1 MSGGS
6 TGQGASVN
14 GNQSAAGYVPITSG
28 GSSGGTQVS
37 KGVSGTSSDP
47 NNGYLDLSNPNNAS
61 YQFDVWTGDYTVPNA
76 AHHLQQGR
84 EADQPTEVGQAV
96 PQAVNAGQYMQQL
109 ASQTPGQIE
118 LLQSQLVAAGELT
131 KNSYVPG
138 TFDAATQDAMYKV
151 MRDSSIADA
160 QGVHTTVMGL
170 LTAEIGRQAAAGKGT
185 TTTQSDIHYTD
196 PEAAKKLLTQAL
208 GQYLGVLPSD
218 AQVASFTAAL
228 QAQEKANPQLTQTN
242 VAPGTQ
248 IDPATG
254 MPLIKSQVAQE
265 GMGTDPYRTAQTQY
279 AEDWARS
286 QPGAAE
292 YQAAT
297 SYYQALWQAITSP
310 GGVSG
315 G

>member
-1 MSGGS
+1 MAGGS
-6 TGQGASVN
+6 SVPNPNQGN
-14 GNQSAAGYVPITSG
+14 NSAAGYVPITSDG
-28 GSSGGTQVS
+28 YVGSQVQKGTA
-37 KGVSGTSSDP
+37 GTSADP
-47 NNGYLDLSNPNNAS
+47 NNGYLDLSNPNNTA
-61 YQFDVWTGDYTVPNA
+61 YNFNVWTGDYTMGIAPNGP
-76 AHHLQQGR
+76 HHLLQQR
-84 EADQPTEVGQAV
+84 EGDQPLNVATSV

-131 KNSYVPG
+131 RNSYIPG

-208 GQYLGVLPSD
+208 GQYLGVMPSD
-218 AQVASFTAAL
+218 AQVSDFTAAL
-228 QAQEKANPQLTQTN
+228 QADEKANPQLTQTN

-254 MPLIKSQVAQE
+254 MPLVKSQVVQE
-265 GMGTDPYRTAQTQY
+265 GVGTDPYRTAQTQY

-310 GGVSG
+310 GGMSG
-315 G
+315 